1 MVIVGPRIIVFAIGM
16 RLAFPSVA
24 DAHRLDEYLQ
34 ATRIDVSLDRVDL
47 DIDLTAGVGVAPGVW
62 ALIDTDRNGR
72 ISDAE
77 GCRYADVVLKS
88 LVLQIDGHARAV
100 ALVSSRFPSFQ
111 EITSGSGPIRIE
123 ASAPVPRASAGR
135 HTLRYRNTH
144 RRATSVFLV
153 NTLVPSN
160 SAITIASQRRDP
172 RQTELVVTY
181 DVAARAP

>member
-1 MVIVGPRIIVFAIGM
+1 MFVVRPRIIVLAIGM

-34 ATRIDVSLDRVDL
+34 ATRIDVSLDRVDV

-62 ALIDTDRNGR
+62 ALIDTDNNGR

-77 GCRYADVVLKS
+77 GRSYADVVLKS
-88 LVLQIDGHARAV
+88 LVLQVDGQAHPV
-100 ALVSSRFPSFQ
+100 ALVSARFPTFQ

-123 ASAPVPRASAGR
+123 ARAPLPLLSAGR

-153 NTLVPSN
+153 NTLVPST

-172 RQTELVVTY
+172 RQTELVLTY